1 MILFPWLVLLVALV
15 IGTILVLEASDA
27 GRSWVR
33 EHRFH
38 AHRPRMRTVAILT
51 AIEVVVILVWALV
64 LLGREG

>member
-15 IGTILVLEASDA
+15 IGTTLVLEASDA

-38 AHRPRMRTVAILT
+38 AHRPRMRTVVILT
-51 AIEVVVILVWALV
+51 AIEVVIILAWAVVLV
-64 LLGREG
+64 GRAG